1 MTPAD
6 RPADV
11 GLLLSGGLDSAILLG
26 HLLAAGRTVQPF
38 YVRAHLHWEAVEER
52 AARRFCQAMA
62 CPALAEMVALE
73 MPVGDLYRNHW
84 SVTGKQ
90 VPDASTPDEAVYL
103 PGRNA
108 LLVIKAALWCQL
120 HGIRELALAP
130 LSSNPFADASD
141 DFFATFEA
149 ALNLA
154 GEGSLRV
161 VRPFGHLHKRDVMLL
176 GRGMPLELTMSC
188 IAPVGDEHC
197 GHCNKCAERIEA
209 FRSAGLPDPTP
220 YAAPPSS
227 THASQPLRGVADSH
241 G

>member
-1 MTPAD
+1 MTQPA

-26 HLLAAGRTVQPF
+26 HLLAQGLQVQPF
-38 YVRAHLHWEAVEER
+38 YVRAHLHWEAAEER
-52 AARRFCQAMA
+52 AARRFCAALA
-62 CPALAEMVALE
+62 CPQLAELVTLE
-73 MPVGDLYRNHW
+73 MPVADLYRNHW
-84 SVTGKQ
+84 SVTGRQ

-130 LSSNPFADASD
+130 LSSNPFSDATD
-141 DFFATFEA
+141 DFFAAFEA

-154 GEGSLRV
+154 GEGTLRV
-161 VRPFGHLHKRDVMLL
+161 IRPFGHLHKRDVMLL
-176 GRGMPLELTMSC
+176 GQGMPLELTMSC
-188 IAPVGDEHC
+188 IAPVGDDHC
-197 GHCNKCAERIEA
+197 GECNKCAERQEA
-209 FRSAGLPDPTP
+209 FRAAGMPDPTR
-220 YAAPPSS
+220 YAAAPHPS
-227 THASQPLRGVADSH
+227 TTRQPLRGVADPH